1 MTDLV
6 KYEAARRALTEAHS
20 IDEVAAIRDR
30 AIAMQ
35 TYARMAKDSELID
48 KATDIRLRAERR
60 AGEMLTEMRETGQR
74 DRGYGDRKSGSQDAT
89 PKLSDLGV
97 TKTDSSRWQKIA
109 AMSESRFEQKV
120 ADAKR
125 EAIRW
130 VETTAAERAEEKKQ
144 RRVEREIELAANI
157 IALPEKRY
165 GVIYAD
171 PEWRF
176 EPWSRETGMDR
187 AADNHYPTSEL
198 QTIKNRSVNE
208 LAANNCVLFM
218 WATAPM
224 LVDAIEVMES
234 WGFDYTTQIIWG
246 KDRIGTGYWFRN
258 KHEILLVGIKGEI
271 PAPAPGTQVNS
282 IIEASVGRH
291 SEKPE
296 VFYEVIESYFPN
308 VPKIELNARQ
318 RRIGWDAWGL
328 EAPNNEVA

>member
-1 MTDLV
+1 
-6 KYEAARRALTEAHS
+6 
-20 IDEVAAIRDR
+20 
-30 AIAMQ
+30 
-35 TYARMAKDSELID
+35 
-48 KATDIRLRAERR
+48 
-60 AGEMLTEMRETGQR
+60 
-74 DRGYGDRKSGSQDAT
+74 
-89 PKLSDLGV
+89 
-97 TKTDSSRWQKIA
+97 
-109 AMSESRFEQKV
+109 MSESRFEQKV

-130 VETTAAERAEEKKQ
+130 VETTAAERAEEKKE
-144 RRVEREIELAANI
+144 RRAEREIELAANI

-198 QTIKNRSVNE
+198 QTIKNCSVNE

-258 KHEILLVGIKGEI
+258 KHEILLVGIKGEV

-318 RRIGWDAWGL
+318 RRIGWDVGD
-328 EAPNNEVA
+328 

>member
-6 KYEAARRALTEAHS
+6 KYEAARRALVEAHS
-20 IDEVAAIRDR
+20 VDEVAAIRDR

-74 DRGYGDRKSGSQDAT
+74 AKGGESGRRELQPVT
-89 PKLSDLGV
+89 LGDLGV
-97 TKTDSSRWQKIA
+97 TKMESSRWQRIA
-109 AMSESRFEQKV
+109 AMPELQFEQRV
-120 ADAKR
+120 ADVKR
-125 EAIRW
+125 EAIRS
-130 VETTAAERAEEKKQ
+130 VEITAAERAREKQ
-144 RRVEREIELAANI
+144 ERRVEREIELAANI

-208 LAANNCVLFM
+208 LAANDCVLFM
-218 WATAPM
+218 WSTAPM
-224 LVDAIEVMES
+224 LVDAIEVVES
-234 WGFDYTTQIIWG
+234 WGFDYTTQVVWV

-258 KHEILLVGIKGEI
+258 KHETLLVGVKGEV

-296 VFYEVIESYFPN
+296 VFYEIIERYFPN

-318 RRIGWDAWGL
+318 RRLGWDAWGL
-328 EAPNNEVA
+328 ETPNDEVA